1 MSNVQNVANGQLYAL
16 YWAVYANARPELV
29 AVPKDLAMNIVHNAN
44 RMDYVNISSEAI
56 QAVKA
61 TESTRMDP

>member
-1 MSNVQNVANGQLYAL
+1 MSNVQNVANGQLYSL

-29 AVPKDLAMNIVHNAN
+29 AVPKGLSMNIVHNAN

>member
-29 AVPKDLAMNIVHNAN
+29 AVPKDLSMNIVHNAN

>member
-1 MSNVQNVANGQLYAL
+1 MSEVRNVANGQIYAL

-29 AVPKDLAMNIVHNAN
+29 AVPKDLSINTVRHAN
-44 RMDYVNISSEAI
+44 RMDYVSISSEAI

-61 TESTRMDP
+61 TSSTRMDP

>member
-1 MSNVQNVANGQLYAL
+1 MNDVRNVANGQLYAL

-29 AVPKDLAMNIVHNAN
+29 AVPKDLATNIVRNVN
-44 RMDYVNISSEAI
+44 RMDYVTISADAV